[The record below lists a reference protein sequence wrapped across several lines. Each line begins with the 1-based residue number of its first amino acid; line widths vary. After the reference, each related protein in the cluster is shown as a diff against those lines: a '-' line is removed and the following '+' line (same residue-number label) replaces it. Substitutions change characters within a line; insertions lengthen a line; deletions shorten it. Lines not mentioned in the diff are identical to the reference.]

1 MANHKSAK
9 KRNRQTLKRNKVN
22 RSLRSKI
29 NNNINRFNSIILS
42 KNMDQ
47 IMESFSSVNSSL
59 AKAAKKGPIVSSDSW
74 GKPISCVACNIASYC
89 FG

>member
-29 NNNINRFNSIILS
+29 NNNINRFNSIISS
-42 KNMDQ
+42 KKMDQ
-47 IMESFSSVNSSL
+47 IMESFSSINSSL
-59 AKAAKKGPIVSSDSW
+59 AKAAKKGLIKKEFVSRKLSSLSNQL
-74 GKPISCVACNIASYC
+74 KNIS
-89 FG
+89 

>member
-9 KRNRQTLKRNKVN
+9 KRYRQTLKKNKVN

-47 IMESFSSVNSSL
+47 IMESFSSINSSL
-59 AKAAKKGPIVSSDSW
+59 AKAAKKGLIKKEFVSRKLSSLSNQL
-74 GKPISCVACNIASYC
+74 KK
-89 FG
+89 

>member
-9 KRNRQTLKRNKVN
+9 KRYRQTLKRNKVN

-47 IMESFSSVNSSL
+47 IMESFSSINSSL
-59 AKAAKKGPIVSSDSW
+59 AKAAKKGLIKKEFVSRKLSSLSNQF
-74 GKPISCVACNIASYC
+74 KK
-89 FG
+89 

>member
-9 KRNRQTLKRNKVN
+9 KRYRQTLKRNKVN
-22 RSLRSKI
+22 RSLRSTI

-47 IMESFSSVNSSL
+47 IMESFSSINSSL
-59 AKAAKKGPIVSSDSW
+59 AKAAKKGLIKKEFVSRKLSSLSNQL
-74 GKPISCVACNIASYC
+74 KK
-89 FG
+89 

>member
-9 KRNRQTLKRNKVN
+9 KRYRQTLKRNKVN

-47 IMESFSSVNSSL
+47 IMESFSSINSSL
-59 AKAAKKGPIVSSDSW
+59 AKAAKKGLIKKEFVSRKLSSLSNQL
-74 GKPISCVACNIASYC
+74 KK
-89 FG
+89 

>member
-9 KRNRQTLKRNKVN
+9 KRHRQTLKRNKVN

-29 NNNINRFNSIILS
+29 NNNINRFNSIVLS

-47 IMESFSSVNSSL
+47 IMESFSSINSSL
-59 AKAAKKGPIVSSDSW
+59 AKAAKKGLIKKEFVSRKLSSLSNQL
-74 GKPISCVACNIASYC
+74 KK
-89 FG
+89 

>member
-9 KRNRQTLKRNKVN
+9 KRHRQTLKRNKVN

-47 IMESFSSVNSSL
+47 IMESFSSINSSL
-59 AKAAKKGPIVSSDSW
+59 AKAAKKGLIKKEFMSRKLSSLSNQL
-74 GKPISCVACNIASYC
+74 KK
-89 FG
+89 

>member
-1 MANHKSAK
+1 MPNHKSAK
-9 KRNRQTLKRNKVN
+9 KRNKQTLKRNKVN

-47 IMESFSSVNSSL
+47 IIESFSSINSSL
-59 AKAAKKGPIVSSDSW
+59 AKAAKKGLIKKEFVSRKLSSLSNQL
-74 GKPISCVACNIASYC
+74 KK
-89 FG
+89 

>member
-9 KRNRQTLKRNKVN
+9 KRNRQSLKRNKVN

-42 KNMDQ
+42 KKMDQ
-47 IMESFSSVNSSL
+47 IIESFSSINSSL
-59 AKAAKKGPIVSSDSW
+59 AKAAKKGLIKKEFVSRKLSSLSDQL
-74 GKPISCVACNIASYC
+74 KKI
-89 FG
+89 

>member
-9 KRNRQTLKRNKVN
+9 KRYRQILKRNKVN
-22 RSLRSKI
+22 RSLRSTI

-59 AKAAKKGPIVSSDSW
+59 AKAAKKGLIKKEFVSRKLSSLSNQL
-74 GKPISCVACNIASYC
+74 KNIS
-89 FG
+89 

>member
-9 KRNRQTLKRNKVN
+9 KRNRQALKRNKVN

-29 NNNINRFNSIILS
+29 NNNINQFNSIILS

-47 IMESFSSVNSSL
+47 IMESFSSINSSL
-59 AKAAKKGPIVSSDSW
+59 AKAAKKGLIKKEFVSRKLSSLSNQL
-74 GKPISCVACNIASYC
+74 KK
-89 FG
+89 

>member
-9 KRNRQTLKRNKVN
+9 KRNRQSLKRNKVN

-42 KNMDQ
+42 KKMDQ
-47 IMESFSSVNSSL
+47 IIESFSSINSSL
-59 AKAAKKGPIVSSDSW
+59 AKAAKKGLIKKEFVSRKLSSLSNQF
-74 GKPISCVACNIASYC
+74 KK
-89 FG
+89 